1 MQKEVF
7 RMKKNEIEYP
17 FQFYFR
23 SIFHNIK
30 RSIDTYLKPYDLSS
44 QQARILGFIY
54 ENQKNG
60 VRLCQTD
67 VEALMGIT
75 GASVTSLLQGL
86 EKKGFIRRVTSSSD
100 ERTKELTLAP
110 KGEELINKFITIF
123 NETEKKIMQG
133 MTDEQKDSY
142 LRLLQLINEKFEM

>member
-1 MQKEVF
+1 
-7 RMKKNEIEYP
+7 MKKNEIEYP

-30 RSIDTYLKPYDLSS
+30 RSIDAYLKPYELSS

-86 EKKGFIRRVTSSSD
+86 EKKGFIRRITSSTD

-110 KGEELINKFITIF
+110 KGEELINKFIAIF
-123 NETEKKIMQG
+123 NETEKKIIQG

>member
-60 VRLCQTD
+60 VHLCQTD
-67 VEALMGIT
+67 VEDLMGIT

-86 EKKGFIRRVTSSSD
+86 EKKGFIRRVTSSTD

-142 LRLLQLINEKFEM
+142 LQLLQLINKKFEM